1 MGRTRYEILRL
12 GEAGFPV
19 RQREQAVTM
28 MTYDELV
35 ELAGLWSLANYT
47 AGGFATTAGG
57 NGGALVSGTPHTE
70 HQSLFTHPRA

>member
-1 MGRTRYEILRL
+1 
-12 GEAGFPV
+12 
-19 RQREQAVTM
+19 M

-35 ELAGLWSLANYT
+35 GLAGLWSLANYT